1 VLAAGLHEYANTARP
16 LTAAFAGALSAN
28 FTVYGATPQRDSA
41 VIGFQAST
49 NVATATQLY
58 LRYDGEIG
66 SDSDNHTLNLGLR
79 LSW

>member
-1 VLAAGLHEYANTARP
+1 MSKSSFCSSRSNRGSPRNGR
-16 LTAAFAGALSAN
+16 N
-28 FTVYGATPQRDSA
+28 VYGATPQRDAA

-58 LRYDGEIG
+58 LRYDGDIG
-66 SDSDNHTLNLGLR
+66 SGTDNHALNLGLR